1 MPKQATQVWY
11 VTGREMALT
20 RPDIGVSI
28 GRREQSAVEV
38 APQETAPPLAPE
50 DHVVRLADGRELGFR
65 ESGDPNGR
73 PALFFHGFGT
83 SRVICPPDDEARR
96 RGIRLIAVDRPGI
109 GLSEP
114 SPGRRLL
121 DWPIDVGQLADKLDL
136 STFSVI
142 GWSGGGPYALACGF
156 ALADRVNSVAAVSSP
171 APLAGNGEA
180 DYLRR
185 MDKHAARAAG
195 RWPWVIRLAMW
206 HWGRPQRRDAARFF
220 EESVADMCAFDQ
232 EVLAAP
238 ELRDRMIANSAEL
251 YRQGGRG
258 MYDEALVLAR
268 PWDFH
273 LGDIRVPVHVWHG
286 ANDDT
291 VPIAMGRYLA
301 RSIPSATATFDRR
314 AGHQLVYGR
323 WPEILA
329 AVR

>member
-1 MPKQATQVWY
+1 MPKSATQVRY
-11 VTGREMALT
+11 VMEREMALT
-20 RPDIGVSI
+20 RPEIGVTI
-28 GRREQSAVEV
+28 VRRLESVVEI
-38 APQETAPPLAPE
+38 APQEVDSALGPE
-50 DHVVRLADGRELGFR
+50 DRVVRLADDRQLGFR
-65 ESGDPNGR
+65 ESGDPQGR
-73 PALFFHGFGT
+73 PAFFFHGFGT
-83 SRVICPPDDEARR
+83 SRIICPPDDEARR
-96 RGIRLIAVDRPGI
+96 LGIRLIAVDRPGI
-109 GLSEP
+109 GLSEA

-121 DWPIDVGQLADKLDL
+121 DWPMDVGQLADRLGL
-136 STFSVI
+136 ARFSVI

-156 ALADRVNSVAAVSSP
+156 ALADRVTSVAAVSSP

-185 MDKHAARAAG
+185 MDKHAVRAAG

-206 HWGRPQRRDAARFF
+206 HWGRTQRRDAARFF
-220 EESVADMCAFDQ
+220 EESVAEMCAFDQ

-238 ELRDRMIANSAEL
+238 ELRDRMIANSAEV

-268 PWDFH
+268 PWGFH
-273 LGDIRVPVHVWHG
+273 VGDIQVPVHVWHG
-286 ANDDT
+286 GDDDT

-301 RSIPSATATFDRR
+301 QSIPTAIGTFDRR
-314 AGHQLVYGR
+314 AGHHLVYRR